1 MRLHLKFTLI
11 ELLVVIAIIA
21 ILAALLLPALS
32 KAKEA
37 AKAIQCTNN
46 LKQLALACQIYSE
59 DYKALPLGD
68 HRGGSGDNL
77 SWDDY
82 LGLSGADGRR
92 LPISEAGQ
100 WIVKD
105 KSCVSRIYYCP
116 SSKNPWSR
124 TRGWTR
130 SYAANEGGKQNPN
143 NDHALAGVMGV
154 NTSGSFLGWSVKMSQ
169 ICAPS
174 TTVLL
179 GPRTNGGASEN
190 QIGKFFCVTSS
201 AYLESRI
208 ANVGHHGPLR
218 DNYSFCDGHV
228 KSMKYPHTSSPDNMW
243 TRANND

>member
-1 MRLHLKFTLI
+1 MI

-21 ILAALLLPALS
+21 ILASLLLPALA

-37 AKAIQCTNN
+37 AKAIQCANN
-46 LKQLALACQIYSE
+46 LKQLALACQIYAE
-59 DYKALPLGD
+59 DYETLPLGD

-82 LGLSGADGRR
+82 LGLSGSDGRK
-92 LPISEAGQ
+92 LPMSEAGQ
-100 WIVKD
+100 WIVKN
-105 KSCVSRIYYCP
+105 KQYASKIYYCP

-124 TRGWTR
+124 DHGWTR

-143 NDHALAGVMGV
+143 KDHALAGVMGV
-154 NTSGSFLGWSVKMSQ
+154 NASGSSLGWSVKMSQ
-169 ICAPS
+169 INAPS

-179 GPRTNGGASEN
+179 GPRTNGGSSEN
-190 QIGKFFCVTSS
+190 QIGKYYCVTSS
-201 AYLESRI
+201 AYIESRI